1 MQKVIREMAD
11 ILDKELHVQKK
22 LLEVSNE
29 LTDVVIDGEI
39 EELDDIL
46 KVQQTMIMT
55 LGKLEEDRI
64 EVAGR
69 LGDEELKITDLID
82 KAEGELAVR
91 LQKLFEDFTHVID
104 EQKRVNDIN
113 RKLLKT
119 NLEYIE
125 FTLGNLTGNS
135 SINLFDEK
143 A

>member
-1 MQKVIREMAD
+1 M
-11 ILDKELHVQKK
+11 
-22 LLEVSNE
+22 
-29 LTDVVIDGEI
+29 
-39 EELDDIL
+39 
-46 KVQQTMIMT
+46 
-55 LGKLEEDRI
+55 
-64 EVAGR
+64 
-69 LGDEELKITDLID
+69 
-82 KAEGELAVR
+82 
-91 LQKLFEDFTHVID
+91 ID